1 MKIDDELVVAIAP
14 IVEGLGFD
22 LVEVQTARAGRRRI
36 VRILAD
42 RPKGGIA
49 LADCERISRALA
61 VAFEHTPLA
70 SGPYTLEV
78 SSPGLD
84 RPLVS
89 VRDFLRY
96 TGEAVTLHLVD
107 ERRIEGTLAGADE
120 ENVILSGKEPIPR
133 VQIKYGTR
141 NY

>member
-1 MKIDDELVVAIAP
+1 VKVDDELVAAVAP

-22 LVEVQTARAGRRRI
+22 LIEVQSARAGRRRI

-42 RPKGGIA
+42 RPQGGIA

-61 VAFEHTPLA
+61 VAFEETPLA
-70 SGPYTLEV
+70 AGPYTIEV

-84 RPLVS
+84 RPLVT
-89 VRDFLRY
+89 VRDFQRY
-96 TGEAVTLHLVD
+96 TGETVTLHLVD
-107 ERRIEGTLAGADE
+107 DRTLEGTLAGADDDH
-120 ENVILSGKEPIPR
+120 VILSGKEPIPR